1 MARMQSVTIGGNG
14 LRLEA
19 AVHYPGGRSPS
30 AAAVVCHPH
39 PQHGGDMRNSVVG
52 IIVRGLNAAGLIAL
66 TFNFRGV
73 GASEGSFDR
82 GTGEQDDVRAAV
94 KYAKQMPGIEKVG
107 LTGYSFGAGMAANV
121 VDASIERLGLVAI
134 PTRQLEAPA
143 LNAYAGPILFATGGL
158 DEISSLDAV
167 GAKAV
172 EMGERAILAG
182 VSGADHFWWGREEE
196 LAEAVRDF
204 FAPVAAAPSASA

>member
-1 MARMQSVTIGGNG
+1 MQSVTIGSTG

-19 AVHYPGGRSPS
+19 AIHYPAGRSHT

-39 PQHGGDMRNSVVG
+39 PQRGGDMRNSVVAV
-52 IIVRGLNAAGLIAL
+52 IVRGLNAAGVVAV

-73 GASEGSFDR
+73 GASEGSFDN
-82 GTGEQDDVRAAV
+82 GAGEQDDVRAV
-94 KYAKQMPGIEKVG
+94 LKYARQMPGIEKVA
-107 LTGYSFGAGMAANV
+107 LAGYSFGAGMAANV
-121 VDASIERLGLVAI
+121 VDASVERLGLVAI

-143 LNAYAGPILFATGGL
+143 LNSYEGPVLFATGSL

-167 GAKAV
+167 GAKAAAF
-172 EMGERAILAG
+172 GDRATLEG
-182 VSGADHFWWGREEE
+182 VSGADHFWWGNEEQ

-204 FAPVAAAPSASA
+204 FAPIVAAPQTSA